1 MTGSKTILLVDDD
14 IDLQQLTKITLKTRG
29 YIVETANNG
38 LEALSKLETIKPAL
52 IILDMNMPK
61 LGGLGFY
68 QKICNSEGRPLYPV
82 LVLTARANLEQ
93 LLVQM
98 NIDGFMSKP
107 FEIDALIRQ
116 VDTIIEK
123 GQKDDPY
130 FFYYIL
136 YI

>member
-1 MTGSKTILLVDDD
+1 MSGPKTILLIDDE
-14 IDLQQLTKITLKTRG
+14 IDMQQLTKITLKARG

-38 LEALSKLETIKPAL
+38 LEGLSKLETLKPDL

-68 QKICNSEGRPLYPV
+68 QKICNGQGHPLYPV

-98 NIDGFMSKP
+98 NIDGFIAKP
-107 FEIDALIRQ
+107 FEIDELLRK
-116 VDTIIEK
+116 VDAIIEK
-123 GQKDDPY
+123 KVKT
-130 FFYYIL
+130 
-136 YI
+136 

>member
-38 LEALSKLETIKPAL
+38 LEALSQLETIKPAL

-107 FEIDALIRQ
+107 FEIDELIRQ
-116 VDTIIEK
+116 VDAIIEK
-123 GQKDDPY
+123 RSKG
-130 FFYYIL
+130 
-136 YI
+136 